1 MGKMLFVTETPDEL
15 FDKAERDMLTIEI
28 LNKDITHPADRK
40 SDIICFH
47 ATQAVEKIPKR
58 IYY

>member
-1 MGKMLFVTETPDEL
+1 MGKMIFVTETPDEL
-15 FDKAERDMLTIEI
+15 FDKAERDLLNIEI

-47 ATQAVEKIPKR
+47 ATQAVEKFLKGF
-58 IYY
+58 IY